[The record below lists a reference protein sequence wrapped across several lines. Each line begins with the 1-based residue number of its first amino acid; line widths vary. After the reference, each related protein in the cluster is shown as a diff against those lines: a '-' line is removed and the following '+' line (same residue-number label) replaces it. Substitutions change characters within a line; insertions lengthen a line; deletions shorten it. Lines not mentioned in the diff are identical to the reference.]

1 MPSEQDGLADHAA
14 VGHAAER
21 ARGIFETRHFSDRRR
36 APALLPQ
43 RGDVLLRTSNEVGQ
57 AITRSPTRNSAL
69 RLPTALTI
77 PATSLPGLKGSGA
90 RI

>member
-1 MPSEQDGLADHAA
+1 
-14 VGHAAER
+14 
-21 ARGIFETRHFSDRRR
+21 
-36 APALLPQ
+36 LPQ
-43 RGDVLLRTSNEVGQ
+43 REDVLLHTSNEVGQ
-57 AITRSPTRNSAL
+57 AITQSPTRNSAL